1 MAKIRQ
7 MLNIRKDT
15 RVLNS
20 TTPWKKVWHLN
31 THLSYDPVLLDI
43 YPGETKI
50 HVYKETGMKIPNASE
65 LCGATG
71 TLTDHGNMVQPL
83 KTV

>member
-1 MAKIRQ
+1 MAQTVKR
-7 MLNIRKDT
+7 L
-15 RVLNS
+15 
-20 TTPWKKVWHLN
+20 P
-31 THLSYDPVLLDI
+31 
-43 YPGETKI
+43 
-50 HVYKETGMKIPNASE
+50 KETGMKIPNASE